1 MYFFLRNV
9 ALSEDAWY
17 TQGNKNHFK
26 NLLLSRRSA
35 EQRRP
40 CVPVHWCHAS
50 YISILKCKQEHD

>member
-17 TQGNKNHFK
+17 TQGNKNHSK

-40 CVPVHWCHAS
+40 VYLSTGVMH
-50 YISILKCKQEHD
+50 LTDQF